1 MRHSTRRARV
11 EFLFESRPIIIK
23 AEQEVLLD
31 DVEQEIITQPKNNNN
46 KTSSDAKE
54 KGKTLL
60 DIPVAGICSQNCEL
74 ARLAWTR
81 NCEVVASVC
90 RPQQYHCQ
98 PHNNIPANNIQHL
111 PEQQLPTMLGVVAS
125 VFTCRSVITS
135 NKSNKE
141 YISFSDMTPYSRGKT
156 KTRVNTRVNTIEYE
170 LICLQI

>member
-31 DVEQEIITQPKNNNN
+31 IEQEIITQPKNNNN
-46 KTSSDAKE
+46 KTSTDTKE

-74 ARLAWTR
+74 ARPAWTR

-90 RPQQYHCQ
+90 RPQQHHCQ
-98 PHNNIPANNIQHL
+98 PHNNILPTTSNICRNNIS
-111 PEQQLPTMLGVVAS
+111 QQGWALLRP
-125 VFTCRSVITS
+125 
-135 NKSNKE
+135 
-141 YISFSDMTPYSRGKT
+141 FS
-156 KTRVNTRVNTIEYE
+156 RVG
-170 LICLQI
+170 L

>member
-31 DVEQEIITQPKNNNN
+31 IEQEIITQPKNNNN
-46 KTSSDAKE
+46 KTSTDTKE

-74 ARLAWTR
+74 ARPAWTR

-90 RPQQYHCQ
+90 RPQQHHCQ
-98 PHNNIPANNIQHL
+98 PHNNIPANNIQHQ
-111 PEQQLPTMLGVVAS
+111 PEQQLPTRLGVVAS

-135 NKSNKE
+135 NKE
-141 YISFSDMTPYSRGKT
+141 YISFSDMTPHSHGKT